1 MRIELSP
8 LMTSQFYVTPS
19 FHRTHNTTSFDHN
32 QNKRTPNRTRPESA
46 KATDHATC
54 RLFTANNTIM
64 SADSKLTGACRLDYF
79 QFHIQ
84 YGPVIRK
91 PDIRKSGY
99 KKGAGRVP
107 AELLFV
113 IT

>member
-1 MRIELSP
+1 MEILPDLLKQGTFKYKR
-8 LMTSQFYVTPS
+8 QFLHGQCVIIV
-19 FHRTHNTTSFDHN
+19 
-32 QNKRTPNRTRPESA
+32 Q
-46 KATDHATC
+46 C
-54 RLFTANNTIM
+54 R
-64 SADSKLTGACRLDYF
+64 
-79 QFHIQ
+79 
-84 YGPVIRK
+84 PVIRK

>member
-1 MRIELSP
+1 VGYAVY
-8 LMTSQFYVTPS
+8 TVQ
-19 FHRTHNTTSFDHN
+19 
-32 QNKRTPNRTRPESA
+32 
-46 KATDHATC
+46 
-54 RLFTANNTIM
+54 
-64 SADSKLTGACRLDYF
+64 TGYK
-79 QFHIQ
+79 
-84 YGPVIRK
+84 K